1 MPADEKEHPMES
13 SFPPSRAGAV
23 APVYPLITLRD
34 LVIPPHSVRP
44 FVVGRPSSVASA
56 TAALE
61 SDGRVFLLLQRDPRQ
76 EDPKPDEMYRVGVVA
91 NILQSIALPNGHYK
105 VVVEGLYRGEVVDFL
120 LDGPIHHVSIRPLP
134 DGEADAKAESLVVDL
149 VRRFEAER
157 RKNPNLFGGLSLSS
171 LNPEDPPRFADQIAS
186 LLSSS
191 AEMKQKV
198 LEALDPSE
206 RLALV
211 RKLFL
216 AEMAQITLDQQLNR
230 EVEKQIEKTQKEY
243 FLNEKMKLIRKE
255 LGREDSAGELEELRE
270 RIEKAG
276 MPEGAKERA
285 LSELKRLE
293 VMPPVSAEATVSRSY
308 IDWLLSLPWSKETKD
323 RLDIRRAEKILDE
336 DHYGLEKVKE
346 RILEFLSVRQ
356 LTKDPKGSILC
367 FVGPPGVGKT
377 SVARSI
383 ARSMGRE
390 FVRLSLGGVHDE
402 AEIKGHRRTYIGAFP
417 GQIVQLI
424 KRAGSRN
431 PLFLLDEID
440 KLGADYRGDPA
451 SALLEVLDP
460 EQNHAFLDHYIDV
473 PFDLSRVFF
482 VTTANVTHT
491 IPPALLDRLEVI
503 PFSGYTLPEK
513 RAIAEG
519 YLVPKQTKAHG
530 LRKGEVTFTE
540 EGLAFLIDGYTR
552 EAGVRNLE
560 REIASLCR
568 KVAHRVVKERRRARE
583 VLTPER
589 VEALLGVPRYK
600 ERKILQGDEV
610 GVAVGLAWTQAGGDI
625 LLVEASLMP
634 GKGNLTLTG
643 QLGDVMQESARAAFS
658 YIRGQSSRLDLKP
671 SLHAESDVH
680 VHVPEGAIPKDGPSA
695 GVALAAAMVSAFT
708 GIPVRH
714 DVAMTGE
721 VTLRGKVLP
730 VGGLKEKILAARQH
744 DLAEVILP
752 ADNRKDLLEI
762 PEDLRKGLRFTLV
775 QSLEEVFRAAL
786 AADPFQKRAVPMVME
801 RGEGARPEKAP

>member
-1 MPADEKEHPMES
+1 
-13 SFPPSRAGAV
+13 
-23 APVYPLITLRD
+23 
-34 LVIPPHSVRP
+34 
-44 FVVGRPSSVASA
+44 VASA

-583 VLTPER
+583 VFTPER

-658 YIRGQSSRLDLKP
+658 
-671 SLHAESDVH
+671 
-680 VHVPEGAIPKDGPSA
+680 
-695 GVALAAAMVSAFT
+695 
-708 GIPVRH
+708 
-714 DVAMTGE
+714 
-721 VTLRGKVLP
+721 
-730 VGGLKEKILAARQH
+730 
-744 DLAEVILP
+744 
-752 ADNRKDLLEI
+752 
-762 PEDLRKGLRFTLV
+762 
-775 QSLEEVFRAAL
+775 
-786 AADPFQKRAVPMVME
+786 
-801 RGEGARPEKAP
+801 

>member
-1 MPADEKEHPMES
+1 MES
-13 SFPPSRAGAV
+13 SFPPARAGAL

-44 FVVGRPSSVASA
+44 FVVGRPSSVASVN
-56 TAALE
+56 AALE
-61 SDGRVFLLLQRDPRQ
+61 GDGRVFLLLQRDPRR
-76 EDPKPDEMYRVGVVA
+76 EDPHPDEMFRVGVVA
-91 NILQSIALPNGHYK
+91 NILQSVGLPNGHFK

-120 LDGPIHHVSIRPLP
+120 LDGPVHHVSIRPLP
-134 DGEADAKAESLVVDL
+134 DGEADAKAESLALDL
-149 VRRFEAER
+149 VRRFEAEK
-157 RKNPNLFGGLSLSS
+157 RKTPNLFGGISLSS

-186 LLSSS
+186 LLSSP

-198 LEALDPSE
+198 LEALDGAE

-216 AEMAQITLDQQLNR
+216 AEVAQITLDQQLNR

-308 IDWLLSLPWSKETKD
+308 IEWLLGLPWSQETKD

-336 DHYGLEKVKE
+336 DHYGLQKVKE

-356 LTKDPKGSILC
+356 LTKDAKGSILC

-417 GQIVQLI
+417 GQIIQLL
-424 KRAGSRN
+424 KRAQSRN

-503 PFSGYTLPEK
+503 SFTGYTLPEK

-540 EGLAFLIDGYTR
+540 EGLDFLIDGYTR

-695 GVALAAAMVSAFT
+695 GVALAAALVSAFT

-775 QSLEEVFRAAL
+775 QSLEELFRAAL
-786 AADPFQKRAVPMVME
+786 AADPFQKRGVPLVME
-801 RGEGARPEKAP
+801 HPEGARPEKAP